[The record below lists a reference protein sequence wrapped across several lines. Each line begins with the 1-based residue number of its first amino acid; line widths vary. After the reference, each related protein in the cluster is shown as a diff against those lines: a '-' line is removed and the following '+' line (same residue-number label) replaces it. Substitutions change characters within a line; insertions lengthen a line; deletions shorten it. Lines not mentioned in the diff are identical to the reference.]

1 MEKICI
7 FCGRS
12 LGRWERKSLY
22 CGNGTQT
29 VCKECYEKYSPMTN
43 VERGLLAWETG
54 RAESR
59 EELREFVE
67 QAERT
72 REEKQEKER
81 EDREQKRTGKICLRC
96 GGEMLDLGSMKLKL
110 GEETFFSVTGT
121 VLPADPWTCRSSGA
135 RTAERQNFTFLS
147 RSKGRALP
155 HGWMNT
161 KFLGKS
167 CVSGCH
173 LDKIYL

>member
-110 GEETFFSVTGT
+110 GEETFFFSDWNRLASGSLDVQ
-121 VLPADPWTCRSSGA
+121 VLRCEDCGK
-135 RTAERQNFTFLS
+135 AEFYIPVQ
-147 RSKGRALP
+147 K
-155 HGWMNT
+155 
-161 KFLGKS
+161 
-167 CVSGCH
+167 
-173 LDKIYL
+173 

>member
-1 MEKICI
+1 MEKICV

-12 LGRWERKSLY
+12 LGWREKKSLY

-29 VCKECYEKYSPMTN
+29 VCKDCYEKYAPMTN

-59 EELREFVE
+59 EELREFVK
-67 QAERT
+67 QV
-72 REEKQEKER
+72 EK
-81 EDREQKRTGKICLRC
+81 DRE
-96 GGEMLDLGSMKLKL
+96 
-110 GEETFFSVTGT
+110 
-121 VLPADPWTCRSSGA
+121 
-135 RTAERQNFTFLS
+135 ERQNFTFQS
-147 RSKGRALP
+147 RSSGKP
-155 HGWMNT
+155 HGWADT

>member
-81 EDREQKRTGKICLRC
+81 EDREQKRTGKTCLRC

-110 GEETFFSVTGT
+110 GEETFFFSDWNRLASGSLDVQ
-121 VLPADPWTCRSSGA
+121 VLRCEDC
-135 RTAERQNFTFLS
+135 
-147 RSKGRALP
+147 
-155 HGWMNT
+155 
-161 KFLGKS
+161 GK
-167 CVSGCH
+167 VEFYIPEQ
-173 LDKIYL
+173 K

>member
-110 GEETFFSVTGT
+110 GEETFFF
-121 VLPADPWTCRSSGA
+121 
-135 RTAERQNFTFLS
+135 Q
-147 RSKGRALP
+147 
-155 HGWMNT
+155 
-161 KFLGKS
+161 
-167 CVSGCH
+167 
-173 LDKIYL
+173 

>member
-1 MEKICI
+1 M
-7 FCGRS
+7 
-12 LGRWERKSLY
+12 
-22 CGNGTQT
+22 
-29 VCKECYEKYSPMTN
+29 
-43 VERGLLAWETG
+43 
-54 RAESR
+54 
-59 EELREFVE
+59 E

-110 GEETFFSVTGT
+110 GEETFFFSDWNRLASGSLDVQ
-121 VLPADPWTCRSSGA
+121 VLRCEDCL
-135 RTAERQNFTFLS
+135 ERQNFTFLS

>member
-22 CGNGTQT
+22 CGKGTQT

-110 GEETFFSVTGT
+110 GEETFFFSDWNRLASGSLDVQ
-121 VLPADPWTCRSSGA
+121 VLRCEDCGK
-135 RTAERQNFTFLS
+135 AEFYIPEQ
-147 RSKGRALP
+147 K
-155 HGWMNT
+155 
-161 KFLGKS
+161 
-167 CVSGCH
+167 
-173 LDKIYL
+173 

>member
-1 MEKICI
+1 MEKICV

-12 LGRWERKSLY
+12 LGRWEKKSLY

-29 VCKECYEKYSPMTN
+29 VCKDCYEKYSPMTN

-67 QAERT
+67 QVKRT

-81 EDREQKRTGKICLRC
+81 EDREKKRTGKTCLRC

-110 GEETFFSVTGT
+110 GEETFFFSDWNRLASGSLDVQ
-121 VLPADPWTCRSSGA
+121 VLRCEDCGK
-135 RTAERQNFTFLS
+135 AEFYIPGQE
-147 RSKGRALP
+147 
-155 HGWMNT
+155 
-161 KFLGKS
+161 
-167 CVSGCH
+167 
-173 LDKIYL
+173 

>member
-110 GEETFFSVTGT
+110 GEETFFFSDWNRLASGSLDVQ
-121 VLPADPWTCRSSGA
+121 VLRCEDC
-135 RTAERQNFTFLS
+135 
-147 RSKGRALP
+147 
-155 HGWMNT
+155 
-161 KFLGKS
+161 GKTEFYIPEQ
-167 CVSGCH
+167 
-173 LDKIYL
+173 K

>member
-29 VCKECYEKYSPMTN
+29 VCKECYEKYSSMTN

-81 EDREQKRTGKICLRC
+81 EDREQKRTGKTCLRC

-110 GEETFFSVTGT
+110 GEETFFFSDWNRLASGSLDVQ
-121 VLPADPWTCRSSGA
+121 VLRCEDCGK
-135 RTAERQNFTFLS
+135 AEFYILEQ
-147 RSKGRALP
+147 K
-155 HGWMNT
+155 
-161 KFLGKS
+161 
-167 CVSGCH
+167 
-173 LDKIYL
+173 

>member
-7 FCGRS
+7 FCGRA

-54 RAESR
+54 RQNPGRSCGNLWSR
-59 EELREFVE
+59 RKG
-67 QAERT
+67 A

-81 EDREQKRTGKICLRC
+81 EDREQKRTGKTCLRC
-96 GGEMLDLGSMKLKL
+96 GGEMLDLG
-110 GEETFFSVTGT
+110 
-121 VLPADPWTCRSSGA
+121 P
-135 RTAERQNFTFLS
+135 
-147 RSKGRALP
+147 
-155 HGWMNT
+155 
-161 KFLGKS
+161 
-167 CVSGCH
+167 
-173 LDKIYL
+173 

>member
-59 EELREFVE
+59 E
-67 QAERT
+67 
-72 REEKQEKER
+72 
-81 EDREQKRTGKICLRC
+81 DREQKRTGKTCLRC

-110 GEETFFSVTGT
+110 GEETFFFSDWNRLASGSLDVQ
-121 VLPADPWTCRSSGA
+121 VLRCEDCGK
-135 RTAERQNFTFLS
+135 AEFYIPGQ
-147 RSKGRALP
+147 K
-155 HGWMNT
+155 
-161 KFLGKS
+161 
-167 CVSGCH
+167 
-173 LDKIYL
+173 

>member
-7 FCGRS
+7 FCGRA

-81 EDREQKRTGKICLRC
+81 EDREQKRTGKTCLRC

-110 GEETFFSVTGT
+110 GEETFFFSDWNRLASGSLDVQ
-121 VLPADPWTCRSSGA
+121 VLRCEDCGK
-135 RTAERQNFTFLS
+135 AEFDIPEQ
-147 RSKGRALP
+147 K
-155 HGWMNT
+155 
-161 KFLGKS
+161 
-167 CVSGCH
+167 
-173 LDKIYL
+173 

>member
-1 MEKICI
+1 MEKICV

-12 LGRWERKSLY
+12 LGRWEKKSLY

-29 VCKECYEKYSPMTN
+29 VCKDCYEKHSPMTN

-81 EDREQKRTGKICLRC
+81 EDREQKRTGKTCLRC

-110 GEETFFSVTGT
+110 GEETFFFSDWNRLASGSLDVQ
-121 VLPADPWTCRSSGA
+121 VLRCGDCGK
-135 RTAERQNFTFLS
+135 AEFYIPEQ
-147 RSKGRALP
+147 K
-155 HGWMNT
+155 
-161 KFLGKS
+161 
-167 CVSGCH
+167 
-173 LDKIYL
+173 

>member
-1 MEKICI
+1 MEKICV

-12 LGRWERKSLY
+12 LGRWEKKSLY

-29 VCKECYEKYSPMTN
+29 VCKDCYEKYSPMTN

-67 QAERT
+67 QVKRT

-81 EDREQKRTGKICLRC
+81 EDREQKRTGKTCLRC
-96 GGEMLDLGSMKLKL
+96 GG
-110 GEETFFSVTGT
+110 

-135 RTAERQNFTFLS
+135 RTAERQNFTFPS
-147 RSKGRALP
+147 RSNGRVLP
-155 HGWMNT
+155 HG
-161 KFLGKS
+161 
-167 CVSGCH
+167 
-173 LDKIYL
+173 

>member
-29 VCKECYEKYSPMTN
+29 VCKECYEKYSSMTN

-59 EELREFVE
+59 EELREFAE

-81 EDREQKRTGKICLRC
+81 EDREQKRTGKTCLRC

-110 GEETFFSVTGT
+110 GEETFFFSDWNRLASGSLDVQ
-121 VLPADPWTCRSSGA
+121 VLRCEDCGK
-135 RTAERQNFTFLS
+135 AEFYIPEQ
-147 RSKGRALP
+147 K
-155 HGWMNT
+155 
-161 KFLGKS
+161 
-167 CVSGCH
+167 
-173 LDKIYL
+173 

>member
-1 MEKICI
+1 MEKICV

-12 LGRWERKSLY
+12 LGRWEKKSLY

-29 VCKECYEKYSPMTN
+29 VCKDCYEKYSPMTN

-81 EDREQKRTGKICLRC
+81 EDREQKRTGKTCLRC

-110 GEETFFSVTGT
+110 GEETFFFSDWNRLASGSLDVQ
-121 VLPADPWTCRSSGA
+121 VLRCEDCGK
-135 RTAERQNFTFLS
+135 AEFYIPKQ
-147 RSKGRALP
+147 K
-155 HGWMNT
+155 
-161 KFLGKS
+161 
-167 CVSGCH
+167 
-173 LDKIYL
+173 

>member
-67 QAERT
+67 QAEKI
-72 REEKQEKER
+72 REERQSFIFP
-81 EDREQKRTGKICLRC
+81 DRSN
-96 GGEMLDLGSMKLKL
+96 GG
-110 GEETFFSVTGT
+110 
-121 VLPADPWTCRSSGA
+121 VLS
-135 RTAERQNFTFLS
+135 
-147 RSKGRALP
+147 
-155 HGWMNT
+155 HGWTDT

>member
-72 REEKQEKER
+72 RRGKAGEGEGETGNGS
-81 EDREQKRTGKICLRC
+81 RTGKICLRC

-110 GEETFFSVTGT
+110 GEETFFFSDWNRLASGSLDVQ
-121 VLPADPWTCRSSGA
+121 VLRCEDCGK
-135 RTAERQNFTFLS
+135 AEFYIPEQ
-147 RSKGRALP
+147 K
-155 HGWMNT
+155 
-161 KFLGKS
+161 
-167 CVSGCH
+167 
-173 LDKIYL
+173 

>member
-110 GEETFFSVTGT
+110 GEETFFFSDWNRLASGSLDVQ
-121 VLPADPWTCRSSGA
+121 VLRCEDC
-135 RTAERQNFTFLS
+135 
-147 RSKGRALP
+147 
-155 HGWMNT
+155 
-161 KFLGKS
+161 GKA
-167 CVSGCH
+167 GFYIPEQ
-173 LDKIYL
+173 K

>member
-12 LGRWERKSLY
+12 LGRWERKSRY

-81 EDREQKRTGKICLRC
+81 EDREQKRTGKTCLRC
-96 GGEMLDLGSMKLKL
+96 GGEMLDLGSMKRKL
-110 GEETFFSVTGT
+110 GEETFFFSDWNRLASGSLDVQ
-121 VLPADPWTCRSSGA
+121 VLRCEDCGK
-135 RTAERQNFTFLS
+135 AEFYIPEQ
-147 RSKGRALP
+147 K
-155 HGWMNT
+155 
-161 KFLGKS
+161 
-167 CVSGCH
+167 
-173 LDKIYL
+173 

>member
-110 GEETFFSVTGT
+110 GEETFFFSDWNRLASGSLDVQ
-121 VLPADPWTCRSSGA
+121 VLRCEDCGK
-135 RTAERQNFTFLS
+135 AEFYIPEQ
-147 RSKGRALP
+147 
-155 HGWMNT
+155 
-161 KFLGKS
+161 
-167 CVSGCH
+167 
-173 LDKIYL
+173 

>member
-1 MEKICI
+1 
-7 FCGRS
+7 
-12 LGRWERKSLY
+12 
-22 CGNGTQT
+22 
-29 VCKECYEKYSPMTN
+29 MTN

-110 GEETFFSVTGT
+110 GEETFFFSDWNRLASGSLDVQ
-121 VLPADPWTCRSSGA
+121 VLRCEDCGK
-135 RTAERQNFTFLS
+135 AEFYIPEQ
-147 RSKGRALP
+147 K
-155 HGWMNT
+155 
-161 KFLGKS
+161 
-167 CVSGCH
+167 
-173 LDKIYL
+173 

>member
-110 GEETFFSVTGT
+110 GEETFFFSDWNRLASGSLDVQ
-121 VLPADPWTCRSSGA
+121 VLRCEDCGK
-135 RTAERQNFTFLS
+135 AEFYIPKQ
-147 RSKGRALP
+147 K
-155 HGWMNT
+155 
-161 KFLGKS
+161 
-167 CVSGCH
+167 
-173 LDKIYL
+173 

>member
-1 MEKICI
+1 MEKICV

-12 LGRWERKSLY
+12 LGRWEKKSLY

-29 VCKECYEKYSPMTN
+29 VCKDCYEKYSPMTN

-67 QAERT
+67 QAEKT
-72 REEKQEKER
+72 REERQEKER
-81 EDREQKRTGKICLRC
+81 EDREQKRTGKTCLRC

-110 GEETFFSVTGT
+110 GEETFFFSDWNRLASGSLDVQ
-121 VLPADPWTCRSSGA
+121 VLRCEDCGK
-135 RTAERQNFTFLS
+135 AEFYIPGQ
-147 RSKGRALP
+147 K
-155 HGWMNT
+155 
-161 KFLGKS
+161 
-167 CVSGCH
+167 
-173 LDKIYL
+173 

>member
-67 QAERT
+67 QMART

-81 EDREQKRTGKICLRC
+81 ADREQKRTGKTCLRC
-96 GGEMLDLGSMKLKL
+96 GGEMLDLGSMKIKL
-110 GEETFFSVTGT
+110 GEETFFFSDWNRLASGSLDVQ
-121 VLPADPWTCRSSGA
+121 VLRCEDCGK
-135 RTAERQNFTFLS
+135 AEFYIPEQ
-147 RSKGRALP
+147 K
-155 HGWMNT
+155 
-161 KFLGKS
+161 
-167 CVSGCH
+167 
-173 LDKIYL
+173 

>member
-29 VCKECYEKYSPMTN
+29 VCKECNEKYSPMTN

-81 EDREQKRTGKICLRC
+81 EDREQKRTGKTCLRC

-110 GEETFFSVTGT
+110 GEETFFFSYWNCLASGSLDVQ
-121 VLPADPWTCRSSGA
+121 VLRCEDCGK
-135 RTAERQNFTFLS
+135 AEFYIPEH
-147 RSKGRALP
+147 K
-155 HGWMNT
+155 
-161 KFLGKS
+161 
-167 CVSGCH
+167 
-173 LDKIYL
+173 

>member
-81 EDREQKRTGKICLRC
+81 ADRENMSPLRW
-96 GGEMLDLGSMKLKL
+96 GDAGS
-110 GEETFFSVTGT
+110 GIHE
-121 VLPADPWTCRSSGA
+121 A
-135 RTAERQNFTFLS
+135 
-147 RSKGRALP
+147 
-155 HGWMNT
+155 
-161 KFLGKS
+161 
-167 CVSGCH
+167 
-173 LDKIYL
+173 

>member
-81 EDREQKRTGKICLRC
+81 EDREQKRTGKTCLRC

-110 GEETFFSVTGT
+110 GEETFFFSDWNR
-121 VLPADPWTCRSSGA
+121 LASGSLDVQA
-135 RTAERQNFTFLS
+135 LRCEDCGKAEFYIPEQ
-147 RSKGRALP
+147 K
-155 HGWMNT
+155 
-161 KFLGKS
+161 
-167 CVSGCH
+167 
-173 LDKIYL
+173 

>member
-1 MEKICI
+1 MEKICV

-12 LGRWERKSLY
+12 LGRWEKKSLY

-29 VCKECYEKYSPMTN
+29 VCKDCYEKYSPMTN

-67 QAERT
+67 QTERT

-81 EDREQKRTGKICLRC
+81 EDREQKRTGKTCLRC

-110 GEETFFSVTGT
+110 GEETFFFSDWNRLASGSLDVQ
-121 VLPADPWTCRSSGA
+121 VLRCEDCGK
-135 RTAERQNFTFLS
+135 AEFYIPGQ
-147 RSKGRALP
+147 K
-155 HGWMNT
+155 
-161 KFLGKS
+161 
-167 CVSGCH
+167 
-173 LDKIYL
+173 

>member
-1 MEKICI
+1 MEKICV

-12 LGRWERKSLY
+12 LGRWEKKSLY

-29 VCKECYEKYSPMTN
+29 VCKDCYEKYSPMTN

-67 QAERT
+67 QVKRT

-81 EDREQKRTGKICLRC
+81 EDREQKRTGKGRILHSRAEVM
-96 GGEMLDLGSMKLKL
+96 GE
-110 GEETFFSVTGT
+110 FC
-121 VLPADPWTCRSSGA
+121 P
-135 RTAERQNFTFLS
+135 TAERIQSFWENP
-147 RSKGRALP
+147 A
-155 HGWMNT
+155 
-161 KFLGKS
+161 
-167 CVSGCH
+167 
-173 LDKIYL
+173 

>member
-1 MEKICI
+1 MEKICV

-12 LGRWERKSLY
+12 LGRWEKKSLY

-29 VCKECYEKYSPMTN
+29 VCKDCYEKYSPMTN

-81 EDREQKRTGKICLRC
+81 EDREQKRTGKTCLRC

-110 GEETFFSVTGT
+110 GEETFFFSDWNRLASGSMDVQ
-121 VLPADPWTCRSSGA
+121 VLRCEDCGK
-135 RTAERQNFTFLS
+135 AEFYIPGQ
-147 RSKGRALP
+147 K
-155 HGWMNT
+155 
-161 KFLGKS
+161 
-167 CVSGCH
+167 
-173 LDKIYL
+173 

>member
-22 CGNGTQT
+22 CGYGTQP
-29 VCKECYEKYSPMTN
+29 VCKECYEIYSPMTN

-110 GEETFFSVTGT
+110 GEETFFFSDWNRLASGSLDVQ
-121 VLPADPWTCRSSGA
+121 VLRCEDCGK
-135 RTAERQNFTFLS
+135 AEFYIPEQ
-147 RSKGRALP
+147 K
-155 HGWMNT
+155 
-161 KFLGKS
+161 
-167 CVSGCH
+167 
-173 LDKIYL
+173 

>member
-22 CGNGTQT
+22 CGNGIQT

-81 EDREQKRTGKICLRC
+81 EDREQKRTGKTCLRC

-110 GEETFFSVTGT
+110 GEETFFFSDWNRLASGSLDVQ
-121 VLPADPWTCRSSGA
+121 VLRCEDCGK
-135 RTAERQNFTFLS
+135 AEFYIPEQ
-147 RSKGRALP
+147 K
-155 HGWMNT
+155 
-161 KFLGKS
+161 
-167 CVSGCH
+167 
-173 LDKIYL
+173 